1 MFSGNILKNI
11 SQKISIIDLVIY
23 VNCLDV
29 YCDYYLL
36 VTLLIS
42 KVLQSLF
49 VVLQGIFSIITN
61 NKVSNSQIENAGYFI
76 IPD

>member
-42 KVLQSLF
+42 NVLQSLY
-49 VVLQGIFSIITN
+49 VLLQGIFSIITN
-61 NKVSNSQIENAGYFI
+61 N
-76 IPD
+76 